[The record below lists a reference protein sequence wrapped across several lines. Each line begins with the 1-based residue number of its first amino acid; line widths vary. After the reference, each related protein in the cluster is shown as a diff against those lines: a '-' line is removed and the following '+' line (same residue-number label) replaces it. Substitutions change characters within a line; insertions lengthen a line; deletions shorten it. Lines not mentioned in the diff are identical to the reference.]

1 MTSKPWE
8 ILLNF
13 LIPTKSNSD
22 AVVFLQFFIPVFLI
36 WNISEIEIYLLE
48 KLIGKMKVPASF
60 LGFTIMS
67 WGNNAPDMFNVA
79 SAMAKG
85 MVDLAL
91 NAAVASEIHNIL
103 IGLGLPWLVY
113 NCTNNK
119 SLVFNSNP
127 FLFVAIMFFSVF
139 IVFFIVAFK
148 YNQMKLDTRFA
159 LFLMGC
165 YLVFLIMLFAYTFK

>member
-8 ILLNF
+8 ILLN
-13 LIPTKSNSD
+13 LIIPTKSNSD
-22 AVVFLQFFIPVFLI
+22 AVVFLQFLIPVFLI

-48 KLIGKMKVPASF
+48 KLMAKLNVPASF

-113 NCTNNK
+113 NCTNQK

-127 FLFVAIMFFSVF
+127 FLFFAILFFSVF
-139 IVFFIVAFK
+139 IVFFIFALS
-148 YNQMKLDTRFA
+148 YNKKKLDQKFA
-159 LFLMGC
+159 LCLIFC
-165 YLVFLIMLFAYTFK
+165 YLVFIIMLFAFTFK